1 MVCASRKIQLHF
13 SSWSFEK
20 VLILSMLEQ
29 PRTYLTYK
37 QKSAYF
43 LQSVLWII
51 TKEGMIP
58 IIELQ

>member
-1 MVCASRKIQLHF
+1 MHREKF
-13 SSWSFEK
+13 SYIFQVGRLEK
-20 VLILSMLEQ
+20 DLILSMLEQ
-29 PRTYLTYK
+29 SRTYLTYK

-51 TKEGMIP
+51 TKEGMIL

>member
-1 MVCASRKIQLHF
+1 MHREKF
-13 SSWSFEK
+13 SYIFQVGRLEK

-51 TKEGMIP
+51 TKEGMIL

>member
-1 MVCASRKIQLHF
+1 MHREKF
-13 SSWSFEK
+13 SYIFQVGRLEK
-20 VLILSMLEQ
+20 VPILSMLEQ

-51 TKEGMIP
+51 TKEGMIL
-58 IIELQ
+58 ITELQ